1 MIPDSMAKMRSMVG
15 APGGP
20 IDAIDLLLRPALPPG
35 AAGAAGAGAAAADD
49 DDNDVVDDVPTITA
63 WRAADRRFRAPNKVS
78 SYPTGCSF
86 TPLEMS
92 DTVQMWI
99 C

>member
-35 AAGAAGAGAAAADD
+35 AAGAAAAAAAD